1 MSTTPS
7 PGKGRQTK
15 NERRDAAREQAR
27 ALREQQLKRDR
38 RNRVLGIS
46 MLSVAVLALV
56 GVGAWLFLQSGSS
69 SDEALPDYPDTPL
82 SEVSDV
88 PSTALPEGGIPVSA
102 TGVGGTVDDSTTRV
116 DVYLDYMCPACG
128 AFEEANGDN
137 LISLAADGSA
147 TVVYHPIA
155 ILNRF
160 SNGTGYSTRAAS
172 AAALVADEAPD
183 QFAAFNEQLFAGQP
197 EENTRG
203 LTNAEIADIAREAGV
218 ADGVADKIADGS
230 ALDRFGQWVT
240 SATNDVTANP
250 DLVNEQNGSFGTP
263 TITIDGDVW
272 TENWT
277 DPNALLQAVGS

>member
-7 PGKGRQTK
+7 PGKGRQSK

-128 AFEEANGDN
+128 AFEEANGEN

-197 EENTRG
+197 EENTSG

>member
-56 GVGAWLFLQSGSS
+56 GVGAWLFLQNGSS

-183 QFAAFNEQLFAGQP
+183 QFAAFSEQLFAEQP
-197 EENTRG
+197 DEGTNG
-203 LTNAEIADIAREAGV
+203 LTNAEVADIARAAGV
-218 ADGVADKIADGS
+218 PDAVADTIADGT
-230 ALDRFGQWVT
+230 AVDRFGQWVT
-240 SATNDVTANP
+240 SATNEVTANP
-250 DLVNEQNGSFGTP
+250 DLVNEQSGSFGTP
-263 TITIDGDVW
+263 TITIDGVIW

>member
-7 PGKGRQTK
+7 PGKGRPSK

-27 ALREQQLKRDR
+27 ALREQQAKRDR
-38 RNRVLGIS
+38 RNRFLGIG
-46 MLSVAVLALV
+46 MLSVAVLALG
-56 GVGAWLFLQSGSS
+56 GVLVWVLTQGGGS

-82 SEVSDV
+82 SEVADV

-102 TGVGGTVDDSTTRV
+102 SGVGGEVDDSATRV

-128 AFEEANGDN
+128 AFEETNGDN
-137 LISLAADGSA
+137 LIALASDGAA

-155 ILNRF
+155 ILNRY

-197 EENTRG
+197 DEGTDG
-203 LTNAEIADIAREAGV
+203 LTNAEIASIARDAGV
-218 ADGVADKIADGS
+218 SGSVADKISDGS

-250 DLVNEQNGSFGTP
+250 DLVNEANGSFGTP
-263 TITIDGDVW
+263 TITVDGEIW

>member
-7 PGKGRQTK
+7 PGKGRPSK

-27 ALREQQLKRDR
+27 ALREQQAKRDR
-38 RNRVLGIS
+38 RNRFLGIG
-46 MLSVAVLALV
+46 MLSVAVLALG
-56 GVGAWLFLQSGSS
+56 GVLVWVLTQGGGSS
-69 SDEALPDYPDTPL
+69 EEALPDYPDTPL
-82 SEVSDV
+82 SEVTDV

-102 TGVGGTVDDSTTRV
+102 SGVGGEVDDSTTRV

-137 LISLAADGSA
+137 LISLASEGTA

-155 ILNRF
+155 ILNRY

-197 EENTRG
+197 DEGTDG
-203 LTNAEIADIAREAGV
+203 LTNEEIASIARDAGV
-218 ADGVADKIADGS
+218 SGSVADKIADGS
-230 ALDRFGQWVT
+230 ALDQYGQWVT

-250 DLVNEQNGSFGTP
+250 DLVNEANGSFGTP
-263 TITIDGDVW
+263 TITIDGEIW

>member
-1 MSTTPS
+1 MSSTPS

-15 NERRDAAREQAR
+15 DERRDAAREQAR
-27 ALREQQLKRDR
+27 AMREQQAKRDR
-38 RNRVLGIS
+38 RNKILGIS
-46 MLSVAVLALV
+46 MLAVAVLALG
-56 GVGAWLFLQSGSS
+56 GVLVWVLTQGGSS

-82 SEVSDV
+82 SEVTDA
-88 PSTALPEGGIPVSA
+88 PGAALPEGGIPVGA
-102 TGVGGTVDDSTTRV
+102 EGVGGTVDDSVARV

-137 LISLAADGSA
+137 LITLATEGSA

-172 AAALVADEAPD
+172 ASALVADEAPD

-197 EENTRG
+197 EEGTDG
-203 LTNAEIADIAREAGV
+203 LTNSEIADIARDAGV
-218 ADGVADKIADGS
+218 PDDVADQIADGT

-240 SATNDVTANP
+240 SATNEASANP
-250 DLVNEQNGSFGTP
+250 DLVNPQSGSFGTP
-263 TITIDGDVW
+263 TITIDGKLW

>member
-7 PGKGRQTK
+7 PGKGRPSK
-15 NERRDAAREQAR
+15 IERRDAAREQAR
-27 ALREQQLKRDR
+27 ALREQQAKRDR
-38 RNRVLGIS
+38 RNKFLGIG
-46 MLSVAVLALV
+46 MLSVAVLALG
-56 GVGAWLFLQSGSS
+56 GVLVWVLTQGGGS

-82 SEVSDV
+82 SEVADV

-102 TGVGGTVDDSTTRV
+102 SGVGGEVDDSTTRV

-137 LISLAADGSA
+137 LISLASDGAA

-155 ILNRF
+155 ILNRY

-197 EENTRG
+197 DEGTDG
-203 LTNAEIADIAREAGV
+203 LTNAEIASIARDAGV
-218 ADGVADKIADGS
+218 SGSVADKISDGS

-250 DLVNEQNGSFGTP
+250 DLVNEANGSFGTP
-263 TITIDGDVW
+263 TITIDGEIW

>member
-27 ALREQQLKRDR
+27 ALREQQAKRDR
-38 RNRVLGIS
+38 RNKVLGIG
-46 MLSVAVLALV
+46 MLSVAVLALG
-56 GVGAWLFLQSGSS
+56 GVLVWVLTQGGSS
-69 SDEALPDYPDTPL
+69 STDEALPDYPDTPL
-82 SEVSDV
+82 SEVTDV

-102 TGVGGTVDDSTTRV
+102 SGVGGTVDDSTTRV

-128 AFEEANGDN
+128 AFEETNGDN
-137 LISLAADGSA
+137 LISLASQGEA

-197 EENTRG
+197 EENTDG
-203 LTNAEIADIAREAGV
+203 LTNAEIADIARAAGV

-250 DLVNEQNGSFGTP
+250 DLVNQQNGSFGTP
-263 TITIDGDVW
+263 TITIDGDIW

-277 DPNALLQAVGS
+277 DPTAGDRT

>member
-7 PGKGRQTK
+7 PGKGRQSK

-128 AFEEANGDN
+128 AFEEANGEN

-197 EENTRG
+197 EENTSG

-240 SATNDVTANP
+240 SATNEVTANP

>member
-1 MSTTPS
+1 MSSTPS

-15 NERRDAAREQAR
+15 DERRDAAREQAR
-27 ALREQQLKRDR
+27 AMREQQAKRDR
-38 RNRVLGIS
+38 RNKILGIS
-46 MLSVAVLALV
+46 MLAVAVLALG
-56 GVGAWLFLQSGSS
+56 GVLVWVLTQGGSS

-82 SEVSDV
+82 SEVTDA
-88 PSTALPEGGIPVSA
+88 PGAALPEGGIPVGA
-102 TGVGGTVDDSTTRV
+102 EGVGGTVDDSVARV

-137 LISLAADGSA
+137 LISLATEGSA

-172 AAALVADEAPD
+172 ASALVADEAPD

-197 EENTRG
+197 EEGTDG
-203 LTNAEIADIAREAGV
+203 LTNSEIADIARDAGV
-218 ADGVADKIADGS
+218 PGDVADQIADGT

-240 SATNDVTANP
+240 SATNEVSANP
-250 DLVNEQNGSFGTP
+250 DLVNPQSGSFGTP
-263 TITIDGDVW
+263 TITIDGKLW

>member
-27 ALREQQLKRDR
+27 ALREQQAKRDR
-38 RNRVLGIS
+38 RNKFLGIG
-46 MLSVAVLALV
+46 MLSVAVLALG
-56 GVGAWLFLQSGSS
+56 GVLVWVLTQGGGST
-69 SDEALPDYPDTPL
+69 DEALPDYPDTPL
-82 SEVSDV
+82 SEVTDV

-102 TGVGGTVDDSTTRV
+102 EGVGGTVDDSTTRV

-128 AFEEANGDN
+128 AFEETNGDN
-137 LISLAADGSA
+137 LISLASEGAA

-183 QFAAFNEQLFAGQP
+183 QFAAFSEQLFAGQP
-197 EENTRG
+197 DEGTDG
-203 LTNAEIADIAREAGV
+203 LTNAEIADIARDAGV
-218 ADGVADKIADGS
+218 ADSVADDIADGT

-250 DLVNEQNGSFGTP
+250 DLVNEQSGSFGTP
-263 TITIDGDVW
+263 TITIDGVIW

-277 DPNALLQAVGS
+277 DPSALLRAVGS

>member
-7 PGKGRQTK
+7 PGKGRPSK

-27 ALREQQLKRDR
+27 ALREQQAKRDR
-38 RNRVLGIS
+38 RNRFLGIG
-46 MLSVAVLALV
+46 MLSVAVLALG
-56 GVGAWLFLQSGSS
+56 GVLVWVLTQGGGS

-82 SEVSDV
+82 SEVTDV

-102 TGVGGTVDDSTTRV
+102 SGVGGEVDDSTTRV

-137 LISLAADGSA
+137 LISLASEGTA

-155 ILNRF
+155 ILNRY

-197 EENTRG
+197 DEGTDG
-203 LTNAEIADIAREAGV
+203 LTNEEIASIARDAGV
-218 ADGVADKIADGS
+218 SGRVADKIADGS
-230 ALDRFGQWVT
+230 ALDQYGQWVT

-250 DLVNEQNGSFGTP
+250 DLVNEANGSFGTP
-263 TITIDGDVW
+263 TITIDGEIW

>member
-7 PGKGRQTK
+7 PGKGRPSK

-27 ALREQQLKRDR
+27 ALREQQAKRDR
-38 RNRVLGIS
+38 RNRFLGIG
-46 MLSVAVLALV
+46 MLSVAVLALG
-56 GVGAWLFLQSGSS
+56 GVLVWVLTQGGGS

-82 SEVSDV
+82 SEVTDV

-102 TGVGGTVDDSTTRV
+102 SGVGGEVDDSTTRV

-137 LISLAADGSA
+137 LISLASEGTA

-155 ILNRF
+155 ILNRY

-197 EENTRG
+197 DEGTDG
-203 LTNAEIADIAREAGV
+203 LTNEEIASIARDAGV
-218 ADGVADKIADGS
+218 SGSVADKIADGS
-230 ALDRFGQWVT
+230 ALDQYGQWVT

-250 DLVNEQNGSFGTP
+250 DLVNEANGSFGTP
-263 TITIDGDVW
+263 TITIDGEIW